1 MSMFD
6 MSVAQGVK
14 EGGKFL
20 QAGIHNATFMG
31 ITSEEVTS
39 QKDNKTYNV
48 LNMIFDVEGFG
59 EMKHKLFEP
68 KSATRTESQFGTNP
82 SDMEQFMI
90 ANYHLLATAN
100 PDIAKG
106 IDEGTVKIDAP
117 NFVAFV
123 KKMQEFTNDFI
134 GKSVKVKLLPT
145 KSGFNQ
151 MPSFPAKIS
160 KTGKLYLTTSFIG
173 NELTLTAYELAAI
186 EKAKNAKPT
195 NMAAMKSSDDILEG
209 MSEDINS
216 TDEDGDLPF

>member
-1 MSMFD
+1 MSMFN

-31 ITSEEVTS
+31 I
-39 QKDNKTYNV
+39 DKTEINGKNGDTFNV
-48 LNMIFDVEGFG
+48 LVMKFDVEGFG
-59 EMKHKLFEP
+59 EIEHKLFEP
-68 KSATRTESQFGTNP
+68 TSNTRTESQFGGQNP
-82 SDMEQFMI
+82 SQLEQFMI
-90 ANYHLLATAN
+90 ANRHLLDTAN

-106 IDEGTVKIDAP
+106 IDDGTVTIDAP
-117 NFVAFV
+117 NFASFV

-134 GKSVKVKLLPT
+134 GKSVKIKLLPT

-160 KTGKLYLTTSFIG
+160 KAGKLYLTTSFIG
-173 NELTLTAYELAAI
+173 NELTLTANELAAI

-195 NMAAMKSSDDILEG
+195 NMAERKSGDDILEG
-209 MSEDINS
+209 MDADINS
-216 TDEDGDLPF
+216 TENDDLPF